1 MKYSFIIPVFN
12 EEKYIEACI
21 QSIKKQAERDF
32 EIIVVDNGCRDKTI
46 KIAKKL
52 GAIVVKENKSGI
64 SFARNRGAKEAKG
77 DIYCFV
83 DVDGLLSNNWLAEV
97 KKTLVNLKVSAV
109 SGLNIFKSKSFLKI
123 LLYNIY
129 TVIVYGIVVFL
140 SLIFSKTCLVGNN
153 LAIKKE
159 LFWKLGGFEPVI
171 GEDYWLSKKFW
182 KLKDRKVKINL
193 QAIIWYS
200 ARGFEAKGFLKTV
213 LFWIKQT
220 TKKTTQAGYN
230 YRGFIRRN

>member
-1 MKYSFIIPVFN
+1 MKFSFIIPVFN
-12 EEKYIEACI
+12 EERYIKACI
-21 QSIKKQAERDF
+21 RSIKKQAAEDF

-46 KIAKKL
+46 KIAEKL
-52 GAIVVKENKSGI
+52 GVRTIKENKSGI
-64 SFARNRGAKEAKG
+64 SFARNCGALASKG
-77 DIYCFV
+77 DIYCFI
-83 DVDGLLSNNWLAEV
+83 DADGLLSKNWLSEV
-97 KKTLVNLKVSAV
+97 TKSLSDSRIKAV
-109 SGLNIFKSKSFLKI
+109 SGLNIFTAKSFLKK

-129 TVIVYGIVVFL
+129 TVIVYGIVVLL

-182 KLKDRKVKINL
+182 KLKDKKAKINP

-200 ARGFEAKGFLKTV
+200 ARGFEAKGFLKTIY
-213 LFWIKQT
+213 FWIKQT

-230 YRGFIRRN
+230 YRSFSHRN